1 MLEIFYVMRVWT
13 AGRKAKY
20 LLIITFKQNLV
31 VKSYTLHYDT
41 FRLVQTMFTIDLN
54 KFFFK
59 VVQ

>member
-31 VKSYTLHYDT
+31 GKSYTLHYDT
-41 FRLVQTMFTIDLN
+41 FRFTIDLN

-59 VVQ
+59 MVQ